1 MAEETNRNNGENNGE
16 TGDRAAARGDED
28 GAFTLSELERMST
41 PSSVTMADLS
51 TTHDAS
57 EEQARAQNAASAA
70 RAPQSGRSARSVRPA
85 RQGQAQARASQG
97 RVSSPVS
104 RLAAASNASSSAAER
119 GDRVARGSERAQQAR
134 PVRQPS
140 APSAQAQPR
149 RRGTR
154 VPRARRMKLSVTK
167 VSPWSVAKVS
177 FMLSIAGGIIQTIC
191 VAILYGIISAAGV
204 FDKISSLVSQT
215 GLANHFNISSVLGF
229 GQVLSAVVI
238 FSVFEVVI
246 IVLISVIFA
255 FLYNVVSALV
265 GGVHVTLG
273 DD

>member
-85 RQGQAQARASQG
+85 RQGQAQASQG